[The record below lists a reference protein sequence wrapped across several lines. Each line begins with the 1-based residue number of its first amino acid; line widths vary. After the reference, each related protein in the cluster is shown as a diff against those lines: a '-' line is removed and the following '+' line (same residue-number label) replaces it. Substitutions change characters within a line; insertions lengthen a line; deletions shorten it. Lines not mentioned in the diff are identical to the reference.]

1 MTLKKLLA
9 DLYKMSEEIAGG
21 IIPAGSF
28 PNAADF
34 INRISHA
41 IFACTDSMQ
50 DIKHEERKMARIATQ
65 MSKIATQM
73 AKTCEQFEVNA
84 WKNAAA
90 SLEHRGGFVRR

>member
-41 IFACTDSMQ
+41 IFACTDSEGDVLKEQ
-50 DIKHEERKMARIATQ
+50 RKMAGIATQ
-65 MSKIATQM
+65 MS
-73 AKTCEQFEVNA
+73 KTCEQFEVNA

-90 SLEHRGGFVRR
+90 SLEQRGGFVRR

>member
-41 IFACTDSMQ
+41 IFACNDSMQ
-50 DIKHEERKMARIATQ
+50 DIKHEQRKMAGIATQ
-65 MSKIATQM
+65 MSK
-73 AKTCEQFEVNA
+73 TCEQWEASA

-90 SLEHRGGFVRR
+90 GLTERGGFVRR